1 MYNDTRMHEQISHHF
16 SIGSSGWVGEGER
29 NMKSMW
35 PPLAAI
41 FFMTY
46 LYRAGGPWP
55 PRHPPPGSTTA
66 FGTSFCPIISPFFHI
81 RQAMHQWGP
90 DIGNSSLHA
99 CHIEFSNIR
108 FYEYIKTTHHNPTD
122 THNI

>member
-1 MYNDTRMHEQISHHF
+1 MYNDTRMHAEISHHF
-16 SIGSSGWVGEGER
+16 SIGSSGRVGPR

-35 PPLAAI
+35 LPLAAI

-46 LYRAGGPWP
+46 LYRAGGAWP
-55 PRHPPPGSTTA
+55 PRHPPGSATA
-66 FGTSFCPIISPFFHI
+66 FGTSFCPIIFPFFHI